1 MTVASPARRSG
12 ATRLLRRLS
21 RAVAIVGLAAWAI
34 GSAVA
39 LATRAPDLFHRFG
52 ALGVAASVL
61 FFTDRL
67 LRIELARQRAV
78 ERLLHEYG
86 VELEAMRA
94 GTPPTELPRHGYI
107 IDYLVEERR
116 FGALRQTADRF
127 QAANIGLLTV
137 STLQWGFGDLLLSA
151 LTEGGA

>member
-1 MTVASPARRSG
+1 MTAAPPAGQGG
-12 ATRLLRRLS
+12 ATRLVRRPS

-39 LATRAPDLFHRFG
+39 LAARALDIFLRVG
-52 ALGVAASVL
+52 APGVAASVL

-67 LRIELARQRAV
+67 LQIELARQRAV
-78 ERLLHEYG
+78 ECVLHEYG
-86 VELEAMRA
+86 EPEAMRS
-94 GTPPTELPRHGYI
+94 GTPPTELPRHGSI

-127 QAANIGLLTV
+127 QAANIGLLIV